1 MLVYVA
7 LFVTS
12 MLLVLAFVYWSTMTN
27 MRGQIDETI
36 EAEVIGLAER
46 FETSG
51 LTGMRN
57 LITQRVRRDQPT
69 SDSIYLFTDSQLRR
83 ITGNL
88 NGWPNKPEDPGSG
101 WIDFELIR
109 DGAESRIARARVFEL
124 RGGYRLLVGRDIHT
138 LERIKRRLLAVLGWA
153 GALTLGLG
161 ILGAFMMTRSM
172 MRRIEAINATSDA
185 IVRSGDLSR
194 RIPQRGSNDDLDRLS
209 GNLNGMLHRIEELMT
224 GVRQVSDSIAHDL
237 RTPLTRL
244 RNRLELARIHDGSEN
259 SQRETVDSALEEVDD
274 ILNTFNALLR
284 ISRIE
289 TGDARK
295 EFGDVDI
302 NDLCQDVLELY
313 DPVAESHGI
322 KLGYANR
329 TSGTPLIHADRDL
342 VFQAIA
348 NVIDNAIKFSQS
360 SSTVTIDLDKID
372 SKTQI
377 SISDTGPGIP
387 KELHDRVFE
396 RFYRGDKSRGS
407 EGNGLGLALV
417 KAVCRVHDADVAL
430 TQLQP
435 GLRVTVSFE
444 TKPTAPPGV
453 DTGQRD

>member
-1 MLVYVA
+1 MLVYVT
-7 LFVTS
+7 LFVIS

-57 LITQRVRRDQPT
+57 LIAQRVRRDQPT
-69 SDSIYLFTDSQLRR
+69 SDSIYLFTDSGLRR

-88 NGWPNKPEDPGSG
+88 NGWPKEPEDPGSG

-109 DGAESRIARARVFEL
+109 DGAESRTARARVFEL

-138 LERIKRRLLAVLGWA
+138 LERIKTRLLAVLGWA
-153 GALTLGLG
+153 AALTLALG

-194 RIPQRGSNDDLDRLS
+194 RIPERGSNDDLDQLT
-209 GNLNGMLHRIEELMT
+209 GNLNGMLYRIEDLMT

-244 RNRLELARIHDGSEN
+244 RNRLEVARIYDSDER
-259 SQRETVDSALEEVDD
+259 SQRETIDSALVEVDD

-295 EFGDVDI
+295 EFRTVDVDR
-302 NDLCQDVLELY
+302 LCEDVVELY
-313 DPVAESHGI
+313 EPVAESHEI
-322 KLGYANR
+322 ALGFINR
-329 TSGTPLIHADRDL
+329 TTGPATIHADRDL
-342 VFQAIA
+342 VFQALA
-348 NVIDNAIKFSQS
+348 NVVDNAIKFSDS
-360 SSTVTIDLDKID
+360 GNSVAITIDRSD
-372 SKTQI
+372 SMMRL

-387 KELHDRVFE
+387 EELHERVFE

-430 TQLQP
+430 TRLDP
-435 GLRVTVSFE
+435 GLRVTLSFQE
-444 TKPTAPPGV
+444 K
-453 DTGQRD
+453 